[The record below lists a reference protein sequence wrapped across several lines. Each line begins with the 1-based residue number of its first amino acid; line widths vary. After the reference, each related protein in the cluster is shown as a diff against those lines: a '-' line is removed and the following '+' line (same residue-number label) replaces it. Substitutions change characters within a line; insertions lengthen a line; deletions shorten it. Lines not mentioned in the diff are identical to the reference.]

1 MKKIFFFIV
10 LIFPSLIF
18 SQGQSK
24 ATIDWI
30 PMTSA
35 EKWSAKYD
43 REVLIFF
50 CRKGC
55 DYCERMKKEVLSD
68 PLVIKTINENFLPV
82 MLDGKS
88 KKPIMFNGKE
98 YVLEYGIKA
107 DFALV
112 KAETADR
119 YGNLL
124 YHATARNFGP
134 IMSTASKVAIVQAK
148 KIVEAGQIDPESV
161 VTPGIFVQK
170 VVEIINP
177 ADESKLVEQEISY
190 L

>member
-50 CRKGC
+50 YRKGC

-88 KKPIMFNGKE
+88 KKPIIFNGKE
-98 YVLEYGIKA
+98 YVNDHPFEEDAPWRHNLFFE
-107 DFALV
+107 LV
-112 KAETADR
+112 SPTNGNFYWDAGPIPNAVQAVITETAES
-119 YGNLL
+119 LL
-124 YHATARNFGP
+124 TPRFIKIGK
-134 IMSTASKVAIVQAK
+134 TEAINNSPSPAAEG
-148 KIVEAGQIDPESV
+148 IQIKS
-161 VTPGIFVQK
+161 
-170 VVEIINP
+170 N
-177 ADESKLVEQEISY
+177 
-190 L
+190 

>member
-50 CRKGC
+50 YTYFIY
-55 DYCERMKKEVLSD
+55 DLIY
-68 PLVIKTINENFLPV
+68 I
-82 MLDGKS
+82 
-88 KKPIMFNGKE
+88 
-98 YVLEYGIKA
+98 Y
-107 DFALV
+107 
-112 KAETADR
+112 
-119 YGNLL
+119 
-124 YHATARNFGP
+124 
-134 IMSTASKVAIVQAK
+134 
-148 KIVEAGQIDPESV
+148 
-161 VTPGIFVQK
+161 
-170 VVEIINP
+170 
-177 ADESKLVEQEISY
+177 
-190 L
+190 

>member
-1 MKKIFFFIV
+1 MKKIFFLIV

-50 CRKGC
+50 YRKGC

-88 KKPIMFNGKE
+88 KKPIMFNGKK
-98 YVLEYGIKA
+98 YVNDHPFEEDAPWRHNLFFE
-107 DFALV
+107 LV
-112 KAETADR
+112 SPTN
-119 YGNLL
+119 GNF
-124 YHATARNFGP
+124 YWPN
-134 IMSTASKVAIVQAK
+134 IV
-148 KIVEAGQIDPESV
+148 IL
-161 VTPGIFVQK
+161 
-170 VVEIINP
+170 N
-177 ADESKLVEQEISY
+177 SKLEKRAQFPGFQSKP
-190 L
+190 LLMRNLKRFL